1 MADQWKFD
9 VQGVRDP
16 RIVDGMIEIK
26 LDVEAH
32 PTSTRGQLHLM
43 FDKEAAGN
51 LGNRLVAFLKLPQLR
66 QR

>member
-16 RIVDGMIEIK
+16 QIVDGKIEIK

-32 PTSTRGQLHLM
+32 PASARGQLHLM

-51 LGNRLVAFLKLPQLR
+51 LGGRLVALLRLPQLR
-66 QR
+66 